1 MGADDYIRKPFSLDE
16 LLARMEVILRRVKG
30 AEATIQSTYQIG
42 KFFFDTQTQTITID
56 NGEPIS
62 LTTKE
67 NELLALLC
75 AYANQTL
82 ERSFAL
88 KKIWEN
94 DNYFNARS
102 MDVYITK
109 LRKIL
114 KEDPTVEIKNVHGKG
129 YKLITTLSEDA
140 EEKPTK

>member
-1 MGADDYIRKPFSLDE
+1 
-16 LLARMEVILRRVKG
+16 
-30 AEATIQSTYQIG
+30 
-42 KFFFDTQTQTITID
+42 
-56 NGEPIS
+56 
-62 LTTKE
+62 
-67 NELLALLC
+67 
-75 AYANQTL
+75 
-82 ERSFAL
+82 
-88 KKIWEN
+88 
-94 DNYFNARS
+94 